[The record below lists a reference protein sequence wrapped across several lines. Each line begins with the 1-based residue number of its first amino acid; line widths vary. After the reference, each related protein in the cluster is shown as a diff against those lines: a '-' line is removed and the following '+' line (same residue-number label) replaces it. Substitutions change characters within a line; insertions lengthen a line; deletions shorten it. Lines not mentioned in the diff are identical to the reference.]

1 MPLFSGVCETN
12 ITPPIGTQMT
22 GYGWT
27 PQTCNAVHDELYARA
42 LVIDDGFTRLA
53 LITADLLGLPEEL
66 VGMIRQG
73 VANELGTHVSCVMIC
88 CSHTHGGPHT
98 GVSAIGAP
106 DPFIE
111 TLLLRK
117 LIGVAKQAASLL
129 VPVHL
134 TYGESSAQIGVNR
147 RRTLSDGNTLL
158 EPNYSGAVA
167 PIVQTLIVNGAN
179 GKTLA
184 MLFSHACH
192 PTTLEG
198 ENRGVTADWPG
209 AAAAALKRKF
219 QKEGAENGIEQNA
232 IPFFLQGCCGDID
245 PVRRGS
251 WEAMEENGAQIAE
264 AAHAAR
270 WSAHGRLE
278 ETLSAQE
285 ITLALPTLS
294 KDSSIASPDLP
305 FAIQRLTLGGVSFI
319 GFPAEVFVRYQND
332 FRSQSSAPLFLISCT
347 NGCLGYLPTAD
358 EYPRGGYEIEEA
370 HRYYG
375 KPMFAPECER
385 IVREGVAELLSDGR

>member
-1 MPLFSGVCETN
+1 MSLFAGVCETN

-22 GYGWT
+22 GYGWA
-27 PQTCNAVHDELYARA
+27 PHACFAIHDELYARA
-42 LVIDDGFTRLA
+42 LVVDDGFTRVV
-53 LITADLLGLPEEL
+53 LITADLLGLPEA
-66 VGMIRQG
+66 MAKTIRQS
-73 VANELGTHVSCVMIC
+73 VAEELGTDVSGVMIC

-98 GVSAIGAP
+98 GVSTVGTP

-111 TLLLRK
+111 TLIIRK
-117 LIGVAKQAASLL
+117 LVGAAKQASSSL

-147 RRTLSDGNTLL
+147 RKTLPNGFATL
-158 EPNYSGAVA
+158 EPNYAGAVA

-198 ENRGVTADWPG
+198 ENRSVTADWPG
-209 AAAAALKRKF
+209 AAVAALKKRF
-219 QKEGAENGIEQNA
+219 QKEGAENGIEQYA
-232 IPFFLQGCCGDID
+232 LPFFLQGCCGDIN

-278 ETLSAQE
+278 EVLSAEE
-285 ITLALPTLS
+285 ITISLPTLS
-294 KDSSIASPDLP
+294 DDPSVVPPEVQFK
-305 FAIQRLTLGGVSFI
+305 IQRLSLGGVSLI
-319 GFPAEVFVRYQND
+319 GFPAEMFVRYQND
-332 FRSQSSAPLFLISCT
+332 FRAMSAAPLFLISCS
-347 NGCLGYLPTAD
+347 NGCLGYMPTAD
-358 EYPRGGYEIEEA
+358 EYGRGGYEIEEA

-375 KPMFAPECER
+375 KPMFAPESEER
-385 IVREGVAELLSDGR
+385 VRRGVEGLLLI

>member
-1 MPLFSGVCETN
+1 MPLFAGVCETN
-12 ITPPIGTQMT
+12 ITPPIETQMT
-22 GYGWT
+22 GYGWV
-27 PQTCNAVHDELYARA
+27 PQTCLAIHDELYARA
-42 LVIDDGFTRLA
+42 LVIDDGFTRVVLM
-53 LITADLLGLPEEL
+53 TADLLGLPEAMVKTIRRSVAAEL
-66 VGMIRQG
+66 
-73 VANELGTHVSCVMIC
+73 ETDVSAVMIC

-98 GVSAIGAP
+98 GVSAIGTS

-111 TLLLRK
+111 TLIIRK
-117 LIGVAKQAASLL
+117 LIGAAKQASSTL

-147 RRTLSDGNTLL
+147 RKTLPNGLSVL
-158 EPNYSGAVA
+158 EANYAGAVA

-198 ENRGVTADWPG
+198 ENRSVTADWPG
-209 AAAAALKRKF
+209 ASVAALKRRF

-232 IPFFLQGCCGDID
+232 LPFFLQGCCGDIN

-251 WEAMEENGAQIAE
+251 WEAMEENGEQVAA

-278 ETLSAQE
+278 EVLGVEE
-285 ITLALPTLS
+285 ITISLPTLS
-294 KDSSIASPDLP
+294 NDPSVVPPELQ
-305 FAIQRLTLGGVSFI
+305 FTIQRLSLGGVSLI
-319 GFPAEVFVRYQND
+319 GFPAEMFVRYQND
-332 FRSQSSAPLFLISCT
+332 FRAISGAPLFLISCS
-347 NGCLGYLPTAD
+347 NGCLGYMPTAD
-358 EYPRGGYEIEEA
+358 EYARGGYEIIEA

-375 KPMFAPECER
+375 MPMFAPECEE
-385 IVREGVAELLSDGR
+385 IVRRAVEGLLLI